1 MKSFE
6 MTGITVKGC
15 TIDWPSGDSLETTIS
30 RWISTTTSNFLKY
43 NDMPILGASFKDG
56 KGRGYLLGDI
66 MQQAEENLAKKAK
79 EIPENVRID
88 MSKDITCN
96 LIQRVI
102 TEEGPEAFV
111 LAIDTWISKIDTK
124 VSETIDMDLADEF
137 LNDWIKKKIDFI
149 KLNYQSS
156 PMKAQWHVLVSDYS
170 LENVHKEC
178 NRLMRKPEKEAYEK
192 ARKERGSAL
201 MFIVHTKQGD
211 KTVYKRI
218 ILPYK
223 EKNGKKTLIENE
235 IDKLDDNDPGEGR
248 FSFVL

>member
-1 MKSFE
+1 M
-6 MTGITVKGC
+6 
-15 TIDWPSGDSLETTIS
+15 
-30 RWISTTTSNFLKY
+30 
-43 NDMPILGASFKDG
+43 
-56 KGRGYLLGDI
+56 
-66 MQQAEENLAKKAK
+66 KAK
-79 EIPENVRID
+79 
-88 MSKDITCN
+88 
-96 LIQRVI
+96 
-102 TEEGPEAFV
+102 
-111 LAIDTWISKIDTK
+111 
-124 VSETIDMDLADEF
+124 
-137 LNDWIKKKIDFI
+137 
-149 KLNYQSS
+149 
-156 PMKAQWHVLVSDYS
+156 WHVLVSDYS

-218 ILPYK
+218 ILPYE